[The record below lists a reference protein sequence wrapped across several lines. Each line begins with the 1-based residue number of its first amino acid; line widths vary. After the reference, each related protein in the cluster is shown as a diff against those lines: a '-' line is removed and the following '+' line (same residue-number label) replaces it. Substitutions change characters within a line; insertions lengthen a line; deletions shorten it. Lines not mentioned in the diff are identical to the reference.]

1 MYDRAIKFFA
11 SVLAGLLIFLFG
23 YLAAI
28 VVLRPDAAMTLST
41 VSAPGGQGVDSG
53 AAASDLTTKRVKTIA
68 IRPEV
73 AAAPAEGTP
82 SQP

>member
-1 MYDRAIKFFA
+1 
-11 SVLAGLLIFLFG
+11 
-23 YLAAI
+23 
-28 VVLRPDAAMTLST
+28 MTLST